1 MVGPYMVA
9 QLHQNLIFDA
19 NFSMGQSDNEVSP
32 FNTYTDSFDGT
43 RWLASAKFTGSFTF
57 GNLHV
62 APHIGVLYF
71 QERQEAYI
79 DSLSIDIPSQTVK
92 LGRLT
97 FGPKFSTTIQR
108 RDGTTIS
115 PYLGIKGLWDFE
127 RTAIVDLTTGL
138 ASESTDGVRARV
150 DAGVRIRLPDGL
162 TLNGEGFY
170 DGIGADDYKSY
181 GGSIRMSIPLQRS
194 QASHEAMKLGVKQ
207 DETTGLGAPADG
219 AGSLAG
225 ASPGA
230 ADEQEPRTGND

>member
-1 MVGPYMVA
+1 MT

-19 NFSMGQSDNEVSP
+19 SFSWGQSDNEVSP

-62 APHIGVLYF
+62 APHVGVLYF

-97 FGPKFSTTIQR
+97 FGPKISTTITR
-108 RDGTTIS
+108 KDGTTIS

-138 ASESTDGVRARV
+138 ASESTDDVRARV

-170 DGIGADDYKSY
+170 DGLGAKDYKSY
-181 GGSIRMSIPLQRS
+181 GGSIRLNIPLQRDAG
-194 QASHEAMKLGVKQ
+194 ASNADTMKLGVTGGVYEGVNRNEAATDSDRAWYTK
-207 DETTGLGAPADG
+207 GLGIKSDK
-219 AGSLAG
+219 
-225 ASPGA
+225 A
-230 ADEQEPRTGND
+230 AD

>member
-1 MVGPYMVA
+1 MISGSAAAGRATKTTPTRAISGLLFIGADYKFNDSLVIGVVGQFDWTDEVDDTDDFKIRGKGWMVGPYLVT

-19 NFSMGQSDNEVSP
+19 SFSWGQSDNEVSP

-62 APHIGVLYF
+62 APHVGVLYF

-79 DSLSIDIPSQTVK
+79 DSLSIDIPSQTVR

-97 FGPKFSTTIQR
+97 FGPKISTTITR
-108 RDGTTIS
+108 KDGTTIS

-138 ASESTDGVRARV
+138 ASESTDDRPRA
-150 DAGVRIRLPDGL
+150 
-162 TLNGEGFY
+162 
-170 DGIGADDYKSY
+170 
-181 GGSIRMSIPLQRS
+181 
-194 QASHEAMKLGVKQ
+194 ASMPV
-207 DETTGLGAPADG
+207 
-219 AGSLAG
+219 S
-225 ASPGA
+225 ASA
-230 ADEQEPRTGND
+230 CQTA